1 MEAPAPVG
9 GASADG
15 WRKRMEKFAA
25 AVRWIAF
32 GALILAAS
40 FAVGGLYQGVA
51 ISNGSSAGDVY
62 VFNRFT
68 GAYYVCRNRSCQIG
82 KVSN

>member
-1 MEAPAPVG
+1 MEATAPAR

-15 WRKRMEKFAA
+15 WRKAMEKLAA
-25 AVRWIAF
+25 AVRWIAV
-32 GALILAAS
+32 GVVILVAS
-40 FAVGGLYQGVA
+40 FVVGGLYQGVA
-51 ISNGSSAGDVY
+51 ISNGNSAGDVY

-68 GAYYVCRNRSCQIG
+68 GTYYVCRNRSCQMG